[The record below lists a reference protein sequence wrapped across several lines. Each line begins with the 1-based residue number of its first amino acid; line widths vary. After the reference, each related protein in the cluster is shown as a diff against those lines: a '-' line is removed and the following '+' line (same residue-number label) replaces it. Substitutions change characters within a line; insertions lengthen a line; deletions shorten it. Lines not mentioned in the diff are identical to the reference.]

1 MATTTRKVVM
11 ETRSKSRT
19 TTISVTRTKGKSQ
32 TSVTITEPPPSERDR
47 VSAMR
52 AVNASLQTLSTVV
65 QSGWKASKRD
75 AKRRVVE
82 PTAKMA
88 DKAVAEAVSALERL
102 RIICPEDMDIERAA
116 CSLVGKLLALELHE
130 AAAEVLSGVHSRLSS
145 LMNKPPVLPP
155 PLCLLFLPLPP
166 PRDVALIT
174 LAFTA
179 LTYALSALTPL
190 LHSTVSLQD
199 SVLALQHHPSLLD
212 LAQRITNESISE
224 KTKDALLTRAYTSL
238 TKACNRLLPDS
249 HTISDSDLRSIFYL
263 RIYGISCLLYTSPG
277 TIKPS
282 TFWDQVQ
289 KACMAYVR
297 TSVDPTSP
305 HDARTSEVAV
315 APYISQT
322 IRGLVGRIDSVDF
335 RDFLEAKAFLGVC
348 DLWMNLAKRGGDMTM
363 LDHISELIARFS
375 FFQGSA
381 RASSA
386 SNSTP
391 TSTGI
396 EDLTSQVGQ
405 LSLESGGSQ
414 EGGSS
419 REGSIVVECAQFCAT
434 LVKATASLENNDP
447 ERVKRSRQAIDCLPR
462 YPFLASQLRSRW
474 GEDDMPSAPPGGNT
488 DARYSIG
495 KLERALER
503 LRRTAI
509 RIMDAAEIGRLD
521 TEMRRTVLAILEG
534 IIAVLETDVAEIRRA
549 HHLPRATIKDNLTSL
564 LDTRFAVARIQ
575 LNSDDVDTYAL
586 ALRQLEGAVATVDG
600 SLTVI
605 DPLDSANFFRCI
617 SGAFH
622 NLGGTL
628 YKADKHGGAIR
639 FLKQGCIVGT
649 RALNLYAGQGGVD
662 MTSGEFDAQEK
673 ENERNKEGWQQLEE
687 QLFRRYELLGV
698 CYLKIG
704 DRKLSLE
711 AFTQS
716 VRTFPYALFP
726 SIVASDP
733 FEGDNGL
740 LKQLASVVERL
751 TYIASCELFLP
762 PEQISLRH
770 VLEDSNVRYIRIIVD
785 SEPPCTL
792 DDVQSRAAIT
802 GTLLESQLKTL
813 ERVVHKD
820 GARTTMLYI
829 LRDLLAVHD
838 AQWTPVRRARAILCG
853 LNMLWRDRASATED
867 SGNRSYQ
874 LDVEAMGREVLA
886 LVERE
891 PPPVDA
897 GFTSLMPK
905 YALSARLWLSLH
917 SYGQLPA
924 GPEMTSAVTTHIERA
939 CQVLLGLLNGT
950 EKVLGDGNSNP
961 KRVNG
966 NASMKP
972 SRGGSRKKIEVS
984 TTKNRVT
991 KKSALNPVTPKAK
1004 KVVDD
1009 ISLNPAGV
1017 ARAVEKVER
1026 SDARL
1031 DIDSLVGLL
1040 QMNIHLLG
1048 LLGLTVLKVNLLE
1061 ILKRLCEQQTPVPI
1075 EAYSVFCVDLAHEYI
1090 KLGKPKR
1097 AGSIFNRCTA
1107 LLKTDATPG
1116 EVRLRYLLGQA
1127 EVLALG
1133 DNMAASA
1140 SVYCEAHGLEDVVA
1154 SEDKTAP
1161 TAQRIRTRVG
1171 RLERAAL
1178 ACRVFSAIQYSKND
1192 VVGALCTMLQSLR
1205 LWNRAIDALSRLNPS
1220 RRSASKTTQE
1230 DDNVFEAPSNATPT
1244 SDQPAMSSSASRA
1257 SIPVDALSWRL
1268 LSSLLATLLSLSQI
1282 FFARGSAREAIYF
1295 AQQALDL
1302 AQATKASI
1310 VAARAL
1316 TLRSE
1321 VLLGQG
1327 ELIAS
1332 KQELAK
1338 AAQLLEG
1345 LPGVD
1350 AADVQRLR
1358 GDYEAL
1364 CETGQEQNPKESYER
1379 AWKMLDELEG
1389 MLTAIDGRSQR
1400 KSSIG
1405 TFPGAVVV
1413 NPGQG
1418 MIVPKVL
1425 SRILRRHIW
1434 LLRNE
1439 VDADDLFKQL
1449 VEKLMS
1455 LPPSAEIKGEEH
1467 AVMGMLTMHSVYEQ
1481 FQADI
1486 LLNSLTESAI
1496 ALPMPLSGGKDVS
1509 LAPATHDILSD
1520 LSDAEDLFWA
1530 DLGLT
1535 SRCGNVPHVREAAVS
1550 LGIIQVLQSALGK
1563 VVPDSPLLA
1572 TCLLDTSS
1580 AITLHREM
1588 LEAIQHKFPDRN
1600 ARDDLQWPLPRAS
1613 DSSPGLL
1620 LPTPG
1625 SKYNPSARR
1634 PIRAS
1639 SFSSA
1644 TSGGSES
1651 DIASEPLLTYWEALQ
1666 QRYTSET
1673 VSPSS
1678 FAALSS
1684 EISKLPPRWTIIHII
1699 LTPDKSTMFLSR
1711 VSSASSLIFCL
1722 PLHSRSG
1729 GDEPHLTLDEALTE
1743 LRDIVRL
1750 SDDGARRAAHV
1761 RNDDPADRAAW
1772 WAERTALDK
1781 RLQELLENIEF
1792 CWLGGFKAILGPPA
1806 YFASGLLDDLRT
1818 RLDKVLSRILSSSD
1832 TKKRQ
1837 PKSTPTPSS
1846 SSISRLSE
1854 PFLNCLASLP
1864 TSCKDEELEDLLC
1877 FMLDLYQLHGVP
1889 VAISEIDIDQAVVD
1903 LRSALCEHHA
1913 VRNKAEKKGNVVDD
1927 DHIFLVL
1934 DRRLQGIPW
1943 ESIPVLRGR
1952 SVSRIPS
1959 LNFLFDRVQ
1968 FAALQSRATRNS
1980 ELGSENEGE
1989 PVVDRISIDPRKAY
2003 YILNPS
2009 GELKGTEGRF
2019 ASWLKQMH
2027 GVGWDGITGHAPS
2040 EQQFLNAL
2048 SQKDL
2053 VIYFGHGGGEQ
2064 YVRSHKIRHLPR
2076 CAVTMLWGCSSG
2088 SLKDMGEFDRVGTP
2102 YHYMLSG
2109 CPTLVANLW
2118 DVTDRDIDKFT
2129 QGVVD
2134 RLRLTPDGVRSH
2146 SGTEDGRQSRI
2157 SVVAAVAQSR
2167 QLCKLK
2173 YLTGAAPVVYGIPFY
2188 L

>member
-1 MATTTRKVVM
+1 MAMTRRKVVL

-19 TTISVTRTKGKSQ
+19 TTISATRTKGKPQ
-32 TSVTITEPPPSERDR
+32 TNVTITEPPPPERER

-52 AVNASLQTLSTVV
+52 AVNASLQTLSTLV
-65 QSGWKASKRD
+65 QSGWKASKWD

-82 PTAKMA
+82 PTVKTA
-88 DKAVAEAVSALERL
+88 DKAVAGAVSALERL

-116 CSLVGKLLALELHE
+116 CGLVGKLLALELHE
-130 AAAEVLSGVHSRLSS
+130 AATEVLSGVHSRLSS
-145 LMNKPPVLPP
+145 LMNEPPVLPP
-155 PLCLLFLPLPP
+155 PLCLLALPLPP
-166 PRDVALIT
+166 PSDVTLIT

-190 LHSTVSLQD
+190 LHSTVSLQN

-212 LAQRITNESISE
+212 LAQRVTNESISE
-224 KTKDALLTRAYTSL
+224 KTTDALLTRAYTSL
-238 TKACNRLLPDS
+238 TKACNRLLPDT
-249 HTISDSDLRSIFYL
+249 HTISDSDLRSVFYL

-289 KACMAYVR
+289 KACMAYAR
-297 TSVDPTSP
+297 TSIDPTSP

-315 APYISQT
+315 ASYISQT
-322 IRGLVGRIDSVDF
+322 IRELVGRLESVGS
-335 RDFLEAKAFLGVC
+335 RDFLEARAFLGVC
-348 DLWMNLAKRGGDMTM
+348 DLWMNLAKRGGDMTT
-363 LDHISELIARFS
+363 LDHISEFIARFS
-375 FFQGSA
+375 FLQGSA

-386 SNSTP
+386 SNSAP
-391 TSTGI
+391 TSAGI
-396 EDLTSQVGQ
+396 EDLTVQVGQ
-405 LSLESGGSQ
+405 LTLESGGSR
-414 EGGSS
+414 EGGLP
-419 REGSIVVECAQFCAT
+419 REGSIVVECTQFCAT

-447 ERVKRSRQAIDCLPR
+447 ERVRRSRQAIDCLPR
-462 YPFLASQLRSRW
+462 YPFLVSQLRSRW
-474 GEDDMPSAPPGGNT
+474 GEDDMPSTPPGGNT

-509 RIMDAAEIGRLD
+509 RVMDAAEIGELD
-521 TEMRRTVLAILEG
+521 MEVRRTVLATLEG

-575 LNSDDVDTYAL
+575 LNPDDVDTCAL
-586 ALRQLEGAVATVDG
+586 ALQQLEGAVATVDG

-639 FLKQGCIVGT
+639 FLKQGCIVGM
-649 RALNLYAGQGGVD
+649 RALNFVRW
-662 MTSGEFDAQEK
+662 TSDEVDAQEK
-673 ENERNKEGWQQLEE
+673 ENERNKEGWRQLEE

-711 AFTQS
+711 AFIQS

-762 PEQISLRH
+762 SEQVSLRH
-770 VLEDSNVRYIRIIVD
+770 VLEASNARYIRIIID
-785 SEPPCTL
+785 GEPTCTL

-802 GTLLESQLKTL
+802 GTLLERQLKTL
-813 ERVVHKD
+813 ESVVHKD

-829 LRDLLAVHD
+829 LRDLLAVYD
-838 AQWTPVRRARAILCG
+838 AQWAPARRAGAILCG
-853 LNMLWRDRASATED
+853 LNLLWRDRASATED
-867 SGNRSYQ
+867 SGNGSYR
-874 LDVEAMGREVLA
+874 LDAEAMGREVLA

-1140 SVYCEAHGLEDVVA
+1140 SVYCEAHRI
-1154 SEDKTAP
+1154 KQRR
-1161 TAQRIRTRVG
+1161 TAQRIRTRVE

-1178 ACRVFSAIQYSKND
+1178 ACRND
-1192 VVGALCTMLQSLR
+1192 VAGALCTMLQSLR

-1220 RRSASKTTQE
+1220 RRSASKTAQE

-1244 SDQPAMSSSASRA
+1244 SDQPAMSS
-1257 SIPVDALSWRL
+1257 
-1268 LSSLLATLLSLSQI
+1268 I

-1302 AQATKASI
+1302 AQTTKASI

-1364 CETGQEQNPKESYER
+1364 CETGQEQNSKESYER

-1550 LGIIQVLQSALGK
+1550 

-1644 TSGGSES
+1644 TFRS
-1651 DIASEPLLTYWEALQ
+1651 
-1666 QRYTSET
+1666 
-1673 VSPSS
+1673 
-1678 FAALSS
+1678 LSS

-2009 GELKGTEGRF
+2009 GDLKGTEGRF

>member
-1 MATTTRKVVM
+1 M
-11 ETRSKSRT
+11 
-19 TTISVTRTKGKSQ
+19 KG
-32 TSVTITEPPPSERDR
+32 
-47 VSAMR
+47 
-52 AVNASLQTLSTVV
+52 
-65 QSGWKASKRD
+65 
-75 AKRRVVE
+75 
-82 PTAKMA
+82 
-88 DKAVAEAVSALERL
+88 
-102 RIICPEDMDIERAA
+102 
-116 CSLVGKLLALELHE
+116 
-130 AAAEVLSGVHSRLSS
+130 
-145 LMNKPPVLPP
+145 PPVFPS
-155 PLCLLFLPLPP
+155 PLCLLCLPLPP
-166 PRDVALIT
+166 PGDVTLTA

-179 LTYALSALTPL
+179 LAYALSGLTPL
-190 LHSTVSLQD
+190 LHSTISLQD
-199 SVLALQHHPSLLD
+199 AVLTLQHHPSLLD

-238 TKACNRLLPDS
+238 TKACNSLSPHS
-249 HTISDSDLRSIFYL
+249 HTVGDSDPRSIFYL
-263 RIYGISCLLYTSPG
+263 RIYAISCLLYTSPG

-289 KACMAYVR
+289 KACMAY
-297 TSVDPTSP
+297 
-305 HDARTSEVAV
+305 ARTSMDPTLSHDAKASEIAV
-315 APYISQT
+315 ASYISQT
-322 IRGLVGRIDSVDF
+322 LHGLVGRINGVGF
-335 RDFLEAKAFLGVC
+335 RDLLESKAFLGVC

-363 LDHISELIARFS
+363 LDYISELIARFS
-375 FFQGSA
+375 FIQGSA
-381 RASSA
+381 RVSSA
-386 SNSTP
+386 SSSTP
-391 TSTGI
+391 ASTGI
-396 EDLTSQVGQ
+396 EDLTVQVGQ
-405 LSLESGGSQ
+405 LSLASRGSQ
-414 EGGSS
+414 GDGLPH
-419 REGSIVVECAQFCAT
+419 EGSIVAECAQFCAT
-434 LVKATASLENNDP
+434 LVKVTASLENNDP
-447 ERVKRSRQAIDCLPR
+447 ELVKRSRQAIDCLPR
-462 YPFLASQLRSRW
+462 YPFLALQLRSKW
-474 GEDDMPSAPPGGNT
+474 DEGDMPSALPEGNS
-488 DARYSIG
+488 DARYFIG
-495 KLERALER
+495 KMERALER
-503 LRRTAI
+503 LRRSAI
-509 RIMDAAEIGRLD
+509 RVMDAAEVGKLD
-521 TEMRRTVLAILEG
+521 TEMRCTVIAMLEG
-534 IIAVLETDVAEIRRA
+534 IIAVLEADAAEIRRA
-549 HHLPRATIKDNLTSL
+549 HHLPRATIKDTLTSI
-564 LDTRFAVARIQ
+564 LDTRFTVARIR
-575 LNSDDVDTYAL
+575 LNSEDVDTYAL
-586 ALRQLEGAVATVDG
+586 AFQQLEGAVATVDG
-600 SLTVI
+600 SLTII

-622 NLGGTL
+622 NLGGAL

-649 RALNLYAGQGGVD
+649 RALNLYIGQGGVD
-662 MTSGEFDAQEK
+662 MTGGELDAQEK
-673 ENERNKEGWQQLEE
+673 ENVRNKEGWKQLEE

-698 CYLKIG
+698 SYLKIG

-726 SIVASDP
+726 SIVAPDP

-762 PEQISLRH
+762 PEQTSLRH
-770 VLEDSNVRYIRIIVD
+770 VIEDSNTRCIPIIID
-785 SEPPCTL
+785 GEPSFPL
-792 DDVQSRAAIT
+792 DDVQSKAAIA
-802 GTLLESQLKTL
+802 GALLERQLKTL
-813 ERVVHKD
+813 EGVVHKD
-820 GARTTMLYI
+820 GARTTMFCVLQ
-829 LRDLLAVHD
+829 DLLAVYD
-838 AQWTPVRRARAILCG
+838 AQWTPARRAGAILCG
-853 LNMLWRDRASATED
+853 LNVLWRNRASATEGG
-867 SGNRSYQ
+867 GNGSYQ
-874 LDVEAMGREVLA
+874 LDVETMGREVLA

-891 PPPVDA
+891 PLPADA

-905 YALSARLWLSLH
+905 YALSARLWLALH
-917 SYGQLPA
+917 SYGRLPA
-924 GPEMTSAVTTHIERA
+924 GPEMTNAVTTHIEKA
-939 CQVLLGLLNGT
+939 CQILLGLPNGT
-950 EKVLGDGNSNP
+950 ERILGDGSSNP
-961 KRVNG
+961 KRVIG
-966 NASMKP
+966 KDSMKP
-972 SRGGSRKKIEVS
+972 SRGGSKKKMEAS
-984 TTKNRVT
+984 TTRNRIN
-991 KKSALNPVTPKAK
+991 KKLALNPVTPKPK
-1004 KVVDD
+1004 KVLDET
-1009 ISLNPAGV
+1009 SLDSAGV
-1017 ARAVEKVER
+1017 ARAVEKADR
-1026 SDARL
+1026 SGARL
-1031 DIDSLVGLL
+1031 DLDSLVGLL

-1048 LLGLTVLKVNLLE
+1048 LLGLTILKVNLLE

-1075 EAYSVFCVDLAHEYI
+1075 EAYSMFCVDLAHEYI

-1107 LLKTDATPG
+1107 VLKTDATPG

-1133 DNMAASA
+1133 DNIPASA
-1140 SVYCEAHGLEDVVA
+1140 SAYCEAHDLEDVVA
-1154 SEDKTAP
+1154 AEDKTAP
-1161 TAQRIRTRVG
+1161 TVQRIRTRVE

-1178 ACRVFSAIQYSKND
+1178 ACRVFSAIQHSKND

-1230 DDNVFEAPSNATPT
+1230 DDNVFEASNDATPT
-1244 SDQPAMSSSASRA
+1244 SAPAMSSSAGRA
-1257 SIPVDALSWRL
+1257 SIPADALSWRL

-1282 FFARGSAREAIYF
+1282 FFVRGSAREAIYF

-1332 KQELAK
+1332 KEELVK

-1364 CETGQEQNPKESYER
+1364 SDAGQEQNPKESYER

-1389 MLTAIDGRSQR
+1389 MLAVIDGRSQR

-1418 MIVPKVL
+1418 MIVPKLL
-1425 SRILRRHIW
+1425 SRILRRHIL

-1455 LPPSAEIKGEEH
+1455 LPPSAEVKGEEH

-1509 LAPATHDILSD
+1509 LAPATHDILGA
-1520 LSDAEDLFWA
+1520 LSDAEGSFWA
-1530 DLGLT
+1530 DLELT
-1535 SRCGNVPHVREAAVS
+1535 SRCGNVPHVREASVS
-1550 LGIIQVLQSALGK
+1550 LGMIQVLQSALGK
-1563 VVPDSPLLA
+1563 VVPESPLLA

-1588 LEAIQHKFPDRN
+1588 LEAIEHKFPDRN
-1600 ARDDLQWPLPRAS
+1600 ARDDLQWPLLRAS
-1613 DSSPGLL
+1613 DSSPGFL
-1620 LPTPG
+1620 LPSSG

-1644 TSGGSES
+1644 TSGSSES
-1651 DIASEPLLTYWEALQ
+1651 DIASEPPFTYWEALKR
-1666 QRYTSET
+1666 RYTSET

-1678 FAALSS
+1678 FASLSS
-1684 EISKLPPRWTIIHII
+1684 EISKLPPKWTIVHII

-1722 PLHSRSG
+1722 PLHGRPG
-1729 GDEPHLTLDEALTE
+1729 GDDPHLTLDEALAE

-1781 RLQELLENIEF
+1781 RLRELLENIEF

-1806 YFASGLLDDLRT
+1806 NLASGLLDDLRV

-1837 PKSTPTPSS
+1837 PKSTTTPSS
-1846 SSISRLSE
+1846 SSTSRLSE

-1877 FMLDLYQLHGVP
+1877 FMLDLYHLHGVP
-1889 VAISEIDIDQAVVD
+1889 VAISEIDMDQAVVD

-1913 VRNKAEKKGNVVDD
+1913 LRKKAKKKGDVIDD

-1959 LNFLFDRVQ
+1959 LNFLLDRVHL
-1968 FAALQSRATRNS
+1968 AALQSRAARSS
-1980 ELGSENEGE
+1980 ESQ

-2009 GELKGTEGRF
+2009 GDLKGTEGRF
-2019 ASWLKQMH
+2019 TGWLKEMH
-2027 GVGWDGITGHAPS
+2027 SVGWDGVTGHAPS

-2134 RLRLTPDGVRSH
+2134 RLRLTPDGVRVHSAVEDGGQS
-2146 SGTEDGRQSRI
+2146 SGT

>member
-1 MATTTRKVVM
+1 MATTTRKVM
-11 ETRSKSRT
+11 TGTRSKSVT
-19 TTISVTRTKGKSQ
+19 TTDPKIKGKRKVNATDMEPSSS
-32 TSVTITEPPPSERDR
+32 TSEQNR
-47 VSAMR
+47 VGAMR
-52 AVNASLQTLSTVV
+52 VVNASLQTLSAVV
-65 QSGWKASKRD
+65 HSGWKASRGG
-75 AKRRVVE
+75 AKGRAME
-82 PTAKMA
+82 PTAKTV
-88 DKAVAEAVSALERL
+88 DNAVGEAVEALQRL
-102 RIICPEDMDIERAA
+102 RVLSPDDMDIERAA

-130 AAAEVLSGVHSRLSS
+130 AIAEVLSGVHSRLTS
-145 LMNKPPVLPP
+145 LMKGSSVLPP
-155 PLCLLFLPLPP
+155 PLCLLSLPLSS
-166 PRDVALIT
+166 PRDGTLTT

-179 LTYALSALTPL
+179 LTYALSALSPL
-190 LHSTVSLQD
+190 LHSTISLQD
-199 SVLALQHHPSLLD
+199 FVSALQDHPSLLD
-212 LAQRITNESISE
+212 LAQRTTSECISE

-238 TKACNRLLPDS
+238 TKACS
-249 HTISDSDLRSIFYL
+249 HLSSNTHTTNGSNLRSIFYL
-263 RIYGISCLLYTSPG
+263 RIYALSCLLYTSPD

-289 KACMAYVR
+289 KACTAYAR
-297 TSVDPTSP
+297 ASVDSSLSR
-305 HDARTSEVAV
+305 DVKTSEA
-315 APYISQT
+315 AAASYISQT
-322 IRGLVGRIDSVDF
+322 LHGLAGRINGLVLRS
-335 RDFLEAKAFLGVC
+335 FLEASAFLGVC
-348 DLWMNLAKRGGDMTM
+348 EFWMTLAKRTGDMAM
-363 LDHISELIARFS
+363 LDYISELIARFS
-375 FFQGSA
+375 FSQGSERVSSVSDSV
-381 RASSA
+381 RAS
-386 SNSTP
+386 TE
-391 TSTGI
+391 I
-396 EDLTSQVGQ
+396 ESLTVQVGQ
-405 LSLESGGSQ
+405 LKLRSEGSQ
-414 EGGSS
+414 GGKSPH
-419 REGSIVVECAQFCAT
+419 EGSIVVECAQFCAT

-447 ERVKRSRQAIDCLPR
+447 ESVKRSRQAIDCLPR
-462 YPFLASQLRSRW
+462 YPLLAAQLRSR
-474 GEDDMPSAPPGGNT
+474 SAENMSSTVPDGNA
-488 DARYSIG
+488 DACHSLG
-495 KLERALER
+495 KIEHALER
-503 LRRTAI
+503 LRRAAI
-509 RIMDAAEIGRLD
+509 RVLDAAEGGRSD
-521 TEMRRTVLAILEG
+521 TEARCALLILLEG
-534 IIAVLETDVAEIRRA
+534 ITSALGADTAEIRRA
-549 HHLPRATIKDNLTSL
+549 HHLPRATIKDNLASL
-564 LDTRFAVARIQ
+564 LDTQFVVARNR
-575 LNSDDVDTYAL
+575 LNSDDVDTYTL
-586 ALRQLEGAVATVDG
+586 ALQQLENAVATIDG

-605 DPLDSANFFRCI
+605 DPLDSANFLRCI

-649 RALNLYAGQGGVD
+649 RALSLYTSQGKVD
-662 MTSGEFDAQEK
+662 TTNGEFDSQEK
-673 ENERNKEGWQQLEE
+673 ESERNKEGWKQLEE

-704 DRKLSLE
+704 DRKLSIE
-711 AFTQS
+711 AFVQS
-716 VRTFPYALFP
+716 VRMFPYTLFP
-726 SIVASDP
+726 SIVAPDP
-733 FEGDNGL
+733 FKGDDGL
-740 LKQLASVVERL
+740 LKQLASVIERL

-762 PEQISLRH
+762 PEQVSLRH
-770 VLEDSNVRYIRIIVD
+770 VLEDSSTRCLNINID
-785 SEPPCTL
+785 GDPPCSL
-792 DDVQSRAAIT
+792 DDYQSKGAIT
-802 GTLLESQLKTL
+802 GVLLERQLKTL
-813 ERVVHKD
+813 ESVVHKD
-820 GARTTMLYI
+820 GVRTTMLSI
-829 LRDLLAVHD
+829 LRDLLAVYNAKWAP
-838 AQWTPVRRARAILCG
+838 AQRAGALLCG
-853 LNMLWRDRASATED
+853 LDVLWRDRGSAAE
-867 SGNRSYQ
+867 GNENGSYQ
-874 LDVEAMGREVLA
+874 LDVEDMGREVLT

-891 PPPVDA
+891 LHPVDS
-897 GFTSLMPK
+897 GFASLMPK
-905 YALSARLWLSLH
+905 YTLSAHLWLALH
-917 SYGQLPA
+917 SYRQLPA
-924 GPEMTSAVTTHIERA
+924 GPEMTSAVTTHIEKA
-939 CQVLLGLLNGT
+939 CEVLLSLLNNT
-950 EKVLGDGNSNP
+950 EGVLGDGSSNP

-966 NASMKP
+966 DAATRAN
-972 SRGGSRKKIEVS
+972 RGGSRKKIQASMTRTRVS
-984 TTKNRVT
+984 
-991 KKSALNPVTPKAK
+991 KKPALHPVTPKPR
-1004 KVVDD
+1004 KVLDEV
-1009 ISLNPAGV
+1009 SLNSAAV
-1017 ARAVEKVER
+1017 AKAIEKVER
-1026 SDARL
+1026 SNAHFDL
-1031 DIDSLVGLL
+1031 GSLVGLL

-1048 LLGLTVLKVNLLE
+1048 LLGLIVLKVKLLE
-1061 ILKRLCEQQTPVPI
+1061 ILKRLCEQQTPVPT
-1075 EAYSVFCVDLAHEYI
+1075 EAYSVFCVDLAHEYV

-1107 LLKTDATPG
+1107 LLKTEDTPV

-1133 DNMAASA
+1133 DNMPASA
-1140 SVYCEAHGLEDVVA
+1140 SVYCEAHSLEDVVA
-1154 SEDKTAP
+1154 AEDKTAP
-1161 TAQRIRTRVG
+1161 TVQRIRARVE

-1178 ACRVFSAIQYSKND
+1178 ACRVFSAIQYSKD
-1192 VVGALCTMLQSLR
+1192 DMVGALCTMLQSLR
-1205 LWNRAIDALSRLNPS
+1205 LWNRAVDALSRLSPS
-1220 RRSASKTTQE
+1220 RSSASKTTQE
-1230 DDNVFEAPSNATPT
+1230 DNNVFEAPSNGTPV
-1244 SDQPAMSSSASRA
+1244 SDQPAASSSDSRA

-1282 FFARGSAREAIYF
+1282 FFARGSARDALYF
-1295 AQQALDL
+1295 SQQALDL

-1327 ELIAS
+1327 DLIAS
-1332 KQELAK
+1332 QQELVK
-1338 AAQLLEG
+1338 AAQLLED
-1345 LPGVD
+1345 LPGID

-1364 CETGQEQNPKESYER
+1364 REAGQEQNSKESYER

-1389 MLTAIDGRSQR
+1389 TLAAIDGRSQR

-1405 TFPGAVVV
+1405 TLSGAVVV

-1418 MIVPKVL
+1418 MIVPKLL

-1439 VDADDLFKQL
+1439 EDEDELFKQL

-1467 AVMGMLTMHSVYEQ
+1467 AVMGMLTMHSVYRS

-1496 ALPMPLSGGKDVS
+1496 ALPMPLSGGKDAS
-1509 LAPATHDILSD
+1509 STPATHDILGA
-1520 LSDAEDLFWA
+1520 LGDAEDLFWA
-1530 DLGLT
+1530 DLALT

-1550 LGIIQVLQSALGK
+1550 LGMIQVLQSALGK
-1563 VVPDSPLLA
+1563 AASDGPLLA

-1588 LEAIQHKFPDRN
+1588 LEAIRHKFPDWN

-1613 DSSPGLL
+1613 DSPLGLL
-1620 LPTPG
+1620 PPASDFKGNPTT
-1625 SKYNPSARR
+1625 RH

-1639 SFSSA
+1639 SFSSVS
-1644 TSGGSES
+1644 SGGSGS
-1651 DIASEPLLTYWEALQ
+1651 DTASDSLLAYWEALQ
-1666 QRYTSET
+1666 ERYTSAT
-1673 VSPSS
+1673 VSPSG

-1684 EISKLPPRWTIIHII
+1684 EISKLPKNWTVIHII

-1722 PLHSRSG
+1722 PLHSRSD
-1729 GDEPHLTLDEALTE
+1729 GDEQHLTLDEALAE
-1743 LRDIVRL
+1743 FRDIVRL
-1750 SDDGARRAAHV
+1750 SDEGTRRAVHV
-1761 RNDDPADRAAW
+1761 RNDDRAHIAAW
-1772 WAERTALDK
+1772 WAERAALDK

-1792 CWLGGFKAILGPPA
+1792 CWLGGFKAILGPSANLAPN
-1806 YFASGLLDDLRT
+1806 LLDDLRV
-1818 RLDKVLSRILSSSD
+1818 RLDKVLSRILSSSN

-1837 PKSTPTPSS
+1837 PKSTATSAP

-1864 TSCKDEELEDLLC
+1864 SSCKDEELEDLLC
-1877 FMLDLYQLHGVP
+1877 FMFDLYHLHGVP
-1889 VAISEIDIDQAVVD
+1889 VAISEIDMDHAVVD
-1903 LRSALCEHHA
+1903 LRTALCEHRA
-1913 VRNKAEKKGNVVDD
+1913 VRKKAEKKGNVVDD

-1959 LNFLFDRVQ
+1959 LNFLLDRVQ
-1968 FAALQSRATRNS
+1968 FAALQSRAMCSS
-1980 ELGSENEGE
+1980 ERGSDGQEE
-1989 PVVDRISIDPRKAY
+1989 PTVDRISIDPRKAY

-2009 GELKGTEGRF
+2009 GDLKGTEGRF
-2019 ASWLKQMH
+2019 APWLKQMH
-2027 GVGWDGITGHAPS
+2027 SVGWDGITGHAPS

-2076 CAVTMLWGCSSG
+2076 CAATMLWGCSSG

-2102 YHYMLSG
+2102 YHYMVSG

-2134 RLRLTPDGVRSH
+2134 RLGLTPDGVLSH
-2146 SGTEDGRQSRI
+2146 SGVDGGKPSGT

>member
-1 MATTTRKVVM
+1 
-11 ETRSKSRT
+11 
-19 TTISVTRTKGKSQ
+19 
-32 TSVTITEPPPSERDR
+32 
-47 VSAMR
+47 MR

-166 PRDVALIT
+166 PRDVALTT

-315 APYISQT
+315 ASYISQT
-322 IRGLVGRIDSVDF
+322 IRGLVGRIDSVGF

-405 LSLESGGSQ
+405 LSLESGGS
-414 EGGSS
+414 
-419 REGSIVVECAQFCAT
+419 IVVECAQFCAT
-434 LVKATASLENNDP
+434 LVKATASLENNG
-447 ERVKRSRQAIDCLPR
+447 S
-462 YPFLASQLRSRW
+462 
-474 GEDDMPSAPPGGNT
+474 T

-534 IIAVLETDVAEIRRA
+534 IIAVLETDVAEVTTTS
-549 HHLPRATIKDNLTSL
+549 PSL

-704 DRKLSLE
+704 DRKI
-711 AFTQS
+711 AFPRS
-716 VRTFPYALFP
+716 VY
-726 SIVASDP
+726 SKHP

-785 SEPPCTL
+785 GEPPCTL
-792 DDVQSRAAIT
+792 DDVQSRAAIA

-829 LRDLLAVHD
+829 LRDLLAVYD
-838 AQWTPVRRARAILCG
+838 AQWTPVRRAGAILCG

-867 SGNRSYQ
+867 SGNRSYR

-917 SYGQLPA
+917 SYGQLPD

-950 EKVLGDGNSNP
+950 ERVLGDGNSNP

-1004 KVVDD
+1004 K
-1009 ISLNPAGV
+1009 AGV

-1048 LLGLTVLKVNLLE
+1048 LLGLTVLK
-1061 ILKRLCEQQTPVPI
+1061 
-1075 EAYSVFCVDLAHEYI
+1075 AS
-1090 KLGKPKR
+1090 PKR

-1127 EVLALG
+1127 EVLAL
-1133 DNMAASA
+1133 ARA
-1140 SVYCEAHGLEDVVA
+1140 VYCEAHGLEDVVA

-1178 ACRVFSAIQYSKND
+1178 ACRVFSAIQYSKASSHLPRYLWTLTNSFQND

-1205 LWNRAIDALSRLNPS
+1205 L
-1220 RRSASKTTQE
+1220 RSASKTTQE

-1550 LGIIQVLQSALGK
+1550 LGMIQVLQSALGK

-1699 LTPDKSTMFLSR
+1699 LTPDK
-1711 VSSASSLIFCL
+1711 VSSAS
-1722 PLHSRSG
+1722 SRSG

-1792 CWLGGFKAILGPPA
+1792 CWLGGFKV
-1806 YFASGLLDDLRT
+1806 GLLDDLRT

-2009 GELKGTEGRF
+2009 GDLKGTEGRF

>member
-1 MATTTRKVVM
+1 M
-11 ETRSKSRT
+11 
-19 TTISVTRTKGKSQ
+19 
-32 TSVTITEPPPSERDR
+32 
-47 VSAMR
+47 
-52 AVNASLQTLSTVV
+52 
-65 QSGWKASKRD
+65 
-75 AKRRVVE
+75 E

-88 DKAVAEAVSALERL
+88 DKAVAEAVTALERL
-102 RIICPEDMDIERAA
+102 RILCPDDMDIERAA
-116 CSLVGKLLALELHE
+116 CSLVGKLLTLELHE
-130 AAAEVLSGVHSRLSS
+130 AAAEILSGVHSHLSS
-145 LMNKPPVLPP
+145 LMKGPPVLPP
-155 PLCLLFLPLPP
+155 PLCLLCLPLPP
-166 PRDVALIT
+166 PGDVTLTA

-179 LTYALSALTPL
+179 LAGALSALTPL
-190 LHSTVSLQD
+190 LHSTISLQD
-199 SVLALQHHPSLLD
+199 SVHALQHHPSLLD

-238 TKACNRLLPDS
+238 TRACNNLSPNTR
-249 HTISDSDLRSIFYL
+249 TVGDSDLRSIFYL
-263 RIYGISCLLYTSPG
+263 RIYAISCLLYTSPG

-289 KACMAYVR
+289 KACMAYAR
-297 TSVDPTSP
+297 TSTDSTLP
-305 HDARTSEVAV
+305 HDAKTSEVAV
-315 APYISQT
+315 ASYISQT
-322 IRGLVGRIDSVDF
+322 LHGLVGRINDVGF
-335 RDFLEAKAFLGVC
+335 QDFLEAKAFLGVC
-348 DLWMNLAKRGGDMTM
+348 DLWMNLSKRGGDMTM
-363 LDHISELIARFS
+363 LDHISEFIARFS
-375 FFQGSA
+375 FIQGSA
-381 RASSA
+381 RVSSA

-391 TSTGI
+391 ASTGI
-396 EDLTSQVGQ
+396 EDLTIQVGQ
-405 LSLESGGSQ
+405 LSLASGGSQ
-414 EGGSS
+414 GGGSPQ
-419 REGSIVVECAQFCAT
+419 EGSIVVECAQFCAT

-447 ERVKRSRQAIDCLPR
+447 ELVKRSREAIDCLPR
-462 YPFLASQLRSRW
+462 YPFLASQLRSKW
-474 GEDDMPSAPPGGNT
+474 DEGDMPGALPGGNS
-488 DARYSIG
+488 DARYFIG
-495 KLERALER
+495 KIERALER

-509 RIMDAAEIGRLD
+509 RVMDAAEVGKLD
-521 TEMRRTVLAILEG
+521 TEMRRTVLAMLEG
-534 IIAVLETDVAEIRRA
+534 IIAVLEADAAEIRRA
-549 HHLPRATIKDNLTSL
+549 HYLPRATIKDNLTSI

-586 ALRQLEGAVATVDG
+586 ASQQLEGAVATVDG

-622 NLGGTL
+622 NLGGAL

-649 RALNLYAGQGGVD
+649 RALNLYVGQGGVD
-662 MTSGEFDAQEK
+662 MTSGELDAQEK
-673 ENERNKEGWQQLEE
+673 ENVRNKEGWKQLEE

-716 VRTFPYALFP
+716 VQTFPYALFP

-740 LKQLASVVERL
+740 LRQLASVVERL

-762 PEQISLRH
+762 PEQTSLRH
-770 VLEDSNVRYIRIIVD
+770 VLEDSNTRCIPIIID
-785 SEPPCTL
+785 GDPPYPL
-792 DDVQSRAAIT
+792 DDVRSKAAIT
-802 GTLLESQLKTL
+802 GALLERQLKTL
-813 ERVVHKD
+813 ENVVHKD
-820 GARTTMLYI
+820 GARTAMSCI
-829 LRDLLAVHD
+829 LRDLLAVYD
-838 AQWTPVRRARAILCG
+838 AQWTPARRAGAVLCG
-853 LNMLWRDRASATED
+853 LNMLWRNRASATED
-867 SGNRSYQ
+867 SGNGSYR
-874 LDVEAMGREVLA
+874 LDVETMGREVLV

-891 PPPVDA
+891 PLPVDA

-905 YALSARLWLSLH
+905 YALSARLWLALH

-924 GPEMTSAVTTHIERA
+924 GPEMTNAVTTHIEKA
-939 CQVLLGLLNGT
+939 CQILLGLLNGT
-950 EKVLGDGNSNP
+950 ERVLGGGNSNL
-961 KRVNG
+961 KRLNG
-966 NASMKP
+966 NASIKI
-972 SRGGSRKKIEVS
+972 SRGGSRKKIEAS

-991 KKSALNPVTPKAK
+991 KKLALNPVTPKPK
-1004 KVVDD
+1004 KVLDE
-1009 ISLNPAGV
+1009 ISLNLSGA

-1031 DIDSLVGLL
+1031 DLNSLVGLL

-1061 ILKRLCEQQTPVPI
+1061 ILKRLCEQQAPVPI
-1075 EAYSVFCVDLAHEYI
+1075 EAYSMFCVDLAHEYI

-1133 DNMAASA
+1133 DNIPASA
-1140 SVYCEAHGLEDVVA
+1140 SAYCEAHGLEDVVTA
-1154 SEDKTAP
+1154 EDKTAP
-1161 TAQRIRTRVG
+1161 TAQRIRMRVE

-1178 ACRVFSAIQYSKND
+1178 ACRVFSAIQHSKND

-1230 DDNVFEAPSNATPT
+1230 DDNVFEASNNATPT
-1244 SDQPAMSSSASRA
+1244 SDQPAMPSSANRA
-1257 SIPVDALSWRL
+1257 SIPADALSWRL

-1302 AQATKASI
+1302 AQATKASV

-1327 ELIAS
+1327 ELFAS
-1332 KQELAK
+1332 KEELVK

-1364 CETGQEQNPKESYER
+1364 SDAGQEQNPKESYER

-1389 MLTAIDGRSQR
+1389 MLAAIDGRSQR

-1418 MIVPKVL
+1418 MIVPKLL

-1455 LPPSAEIKGEEH
+1455 LPPSAEVKGEEH

-1496 ALPMPLSGGKDVS
+1496 ALPMPLSGARDVS
-1509 LAPATHDILSD
+1509 LAPATHDILGA
-1520 LSDAEDLFWA
+1520 LSDAEDSFWA

-1550 LGIIQVLQSALGK
+1550 LGMIQVLQSALGK
-1563 VVPDSPLLA
+1563 VVTDSPLLA

-1600 ARDDLQWPLPRAS
+1600 ARDDLQWPLPRTS
-1613 DSSPGLL
+1613 DSSPGRL
-1620 LPTPG
+1620 LPTSG

-1644 TSGGSES
+1644 TSGSSES
-1651 DIASEPLLTYWEALQ
+1651 DVASEPLFTYWEALKR
-1666 QRYTSET
+1666 RYTSET

-1678 FAALSS
+1678 FASLSS
-1684 EISKLPPRWTIIHII
+1684 EISKLPPKWTIVHII
-1699 LTPDKSTMFLSR
+1699 LTPDESTMFLSR

-1722 PLHSRSG
+1722 PLHSRPG
-1729 GDEPHLTLDEALTE
+1729 GDEPHLTLDEALAE

-1781 RLQELLENIEF
+1781 RLRELLENIEF

-1806 YFASGLLDDLRT
+1806 NLASGLLDDLRV
-1818 RLDKVLSRILSSSD
+1818 RLDKLLSRILSSSD

-1837 PKSTPTPSS
+1837 PKSTATPSS
-1846 SSISRLSE
+1846 SSTSRLSE

-1877 FMLDLYQLHGVP
+1877 FMLDLYHLHGVP
-1889 VAISEIDIDQAVVD
+1889 VAISEIDMDQAVVD

-1913 VRNKAEKKGNVVDD
+1913 LRKKAKKKGDVVDD
-1927 DHIFLVL
+1927 GHIFLVL

-1959 LNFLFDRVQ
+1959 LNFLLDRVH
-1968 FAALQSRATRNS
+1968 FAALQGRATSSS
-1980 ELGSENEGE
+1980 ELGTENQRE
-1989 PVVDRISIDPRKAY
+1989 PVVDRIPIDPRKAY

-2009 GELKGTEGRF
+2009 GDLKGTEGRF
-2019 ASWLKQMH
+2019 TGWLKQMH
-2027 GVGWDGITGHAPS
+2027 SVGWDGITGHAPS

-2088 SLKDMGEFDRVGTP
+2088 SLKDMGDFDRVGTP
-2102 YHYMLSG
+2102 NHYMLSG

-2134 RLRLTPDGVRSH
+2134 RLRLTPDGVRVHSAVEDGGQS
-2146 SGTEDGRQSRI
+2146 SGT